1 MKRSISAA
9 DVITDQKADVD
20 HVSDAAFAGLMA
32 RFRPF
37 EPSPLIAVAVS
48 GGADSM
54 ALALLA
60 DRWATAQGGRIV
72 AVTVD
77 HRLRAE
83 STDEAA
89 RVGSW
94 LAARGIEHHVL
105 PWLGPYPLHG
115 LQAAARLARYDL
127 LGEWCRSRSVLHLLV
142 AHHREDQAETL
153 MLRLGRGSGVT
164 GLAGM
169 AALVE
174 CPHYR
179 LIRPLLELP
188 SARLRSTLRVL
199 GQDWVDDPSNRNP
212 AFARVRVRGLD
223 TGLASVG
230 ITPARLSTTA
240 RHLARARRA
249 LERVADTVLAQS
261 VTLDP
266 AGWISADLAP
276 VIAAPEEIRLRCLA
290 AMLATIGGS
299 VYTPRFESLERLDQA
314 IVTQTLSGGRTLGG
328 CRIRM
333 RRDRLL
339 IYREPA
345 AVAPRLALTP
355 GMPALWDGRFRVDWQ
370 PNTPSPPNLQLG
382 ALGSAAETCARA
394 IVPADKT
401 HHLHRCVWPSLP
413 ALWQETR
420 LISVPHLDWR
430 LDSGTMGAVLRFRP
444 SKPLSGSGFWVG

>member
-9 DVITDQKADVD
+9 DSRDRSAGWVTD
-20 HVSDAAFAGLMA
+20 SAFADLML
-32 RFRPF
+32 RFAPF

-60 DRWATAQGGRIV
+60 GRWATARGGRIV
-72 AVTVD
+72 ALTVD

-89 RVGSW
+89 RVGAW
-94 LAARGIEHHVL
+94 LAACGIEHHVL

-115 LQAAARLARYDL
+115 LQAAARAARYEL
-127 LGEWCRSRSVLHLLV
+127 LGDWCRSRAVLHLLV

-169 AALVE
+169 APLVE

-179 LIRPLLELP
+179 LIRPLLEIP
-188 SARLRSTLRVL
+188 SARLQSTLQQLR
-199 GQDWVDDPSNRNP
+199 QDWVDDPSNRNM
-212 AFARVRVRGLD
+212 AFARVRVRALD
-223 TGLASVG
+223 SGLASVG
-230 ITPARLSTTA
+230 ITPARLSSTA
-240 RHLARARRA
+240 RHLARARIA
-249 LERVADTVLAQS
+249 LERAADTILAES
-261 VTLDP
+261 VRLDP

-276 VIAAPEEIRLRCLA
+276 LMGAPEEIRLRCFA

-299 VYTPRFESLERLDQA
+299 VYTPRLESLERLDRA
-314 IVTQTLSGGRTLGG
+314 LVTQTLSGGRTLGG
-328 CRIRM
+328 CRIRL

-345 AVAPRLALTP
+345 AVAPKLALMP
-355 GMPALWDGRFRVDWQ
+355 GLSALWDGRFRVDWQ
-370 PNTPSPPNLQLG
+370 PDTPSPPNLLIG

-394 IVPADKT
+394 IAPADKT
-401 HHLHRCVWPSLP
+401 HHLLRCVWPSLP
-413 ALWQETR
+413 ALWQEAR

-444 SKPLSGSGFWVG
+444 SKPLSSSGFWVG